1 MRTKVI
7 KDEAERL
14 VREHGAEAYQTAR
27 EAMRLAR
34 RRKNRRLEGY
44 FSKVAL
50 EVARVEKREVGLDTA
65 TKHLDQRAN

>member
-7 KDEAERL
+7 KEEAERL

-34 RRKNRRLEGY
+34 QRKNRRLEGY

-50 EVARVEKREVGLDTA
+50 EVARLGKREIGVDTA
-65 TKHLDQRAN
+65 TRYLDR